1 MVDEL
6 LITSQDYGDLRAA
19 ILSGDTE
26 LCAVLIC
33 SPTLRSDG
41 QTRLLT
47 REVIHPEFDA
57 YSRRGALEAE
67 LRPAFVAEVAKKAA
81 LTKSALVFVH
91 SHPGSAPPRFSPT
104 DDDGE
109 AKLARFFDHRTPGL
123 SHFALVISEGG
134 LSCRHLATERY
145 LRVIALGDERLILS
159 NPVVAGP
166 VSNEHDRQIRA
177 LGAGAQSALETLR
190 VAIVGLGGT
199 GSIVAQQLV
208 HLGVQQ
214 FILVDPDLVEDTNLN
229 RLANAGPSDV
239 GASKISV
246 AERYIR
252 RVRPLATVT
261 SLCQDV
267 VMVGTAKT
275 ICDADII
282 FCCTDSHGSRAV
294 LQQISYQYLLPCIDM
309 GNVIVVADGAIT
321 HITGRVQMLSPGLA
335 CFTCGG
341 LLNGNEVRR
350 DMMSK
355 AERRQDPYLV
365 GAREPAPAV
374 MSLNGTIVSLAVTM
388 FLAAV
393 AGLPSP
399 ARHLLYDGLHSRL
412 RTAKGTPEPECIV
425 CSRFG
430 ALAKGDSWPIYA
442 RTS

>member
-1 MVDEL
+1 M
-6 LITSQDYGDLRAA
+6 
-19 ILSGDTE
+19 
-26 LCAVLIC
+26 CAVLIC
-33 SPTLRSDG
+33 SVTVRSDG
-41 QTRLLT
+41 QIRLLT
-47 REVIHPEFDA
+47 RDVIHPELDD
-57 YSRRGALEAE
+57 YSRRGPLEAE
-67 LRPAFVAEVAKKAA
+67 LRPTFVAKVAKKVA
-81 LTKSALVFVH
+81 LTRSALVFVH
-91 SHPGSAPPRFSPT
+91 SHPGSASPRFSPT

-123 SHFALVISEGG
+123 GHFSLVVSEGG
-134 LSCRHLATERY
+134 FSCRHLATERY

-159 NPVVAGP
+159 EPDVARP
-166 VSNEHDRQIRA
+166 VSNEHDRQVRA
-177 LGAGAQSALETLR
+177 LGAGAQSVLETLR

-199 GSIVAQQLV
+199 GSIAAQQLV
-208 HLGVQQ
+208 HLGVQE
-214 FILVDPDLVEDTNLN
+214 FILIDPDVVEQTNLN
-229 RLANAGPSDV
+229 RLAGAAPRDV
-239 GASKISV
+239 GESKVAI

-252 RVRPLATVT
+252 RVRPTAMVT
-261 SLCQDV
+261 GFCEDV
-267 VMVGTAKT
+267 VRVGTAKRV
-275 ICDADII
+275 CDADII

-294 LQQISYQYLLPCIDM
+294 LQQISYQYLIPCIDM
-309 GNVIVVADGAIT
+309 GNVIAVADGAIT
-321 HITGRVQMLSPGLA
+321 HITGRVQMLAPGLS

-399 ARHLLYDGLHSRL
+399 ARHVLYDGLRSRL

-425 CSRFG
+425 CSRSG

-442 RTS
+442 RTT